1 MMRLIYVDSV
11 VQIQGGKMR
20 YKENETGTF
29 GKASEMWL
37 EAVRPKLKE
46 SSMVKYRNIIRVH
59 LLPYFNGRSMAEL
72 DRLSAYL
79 VQHPTLKV

>member
-1 MMRLIYVDSV
+1 MIGLFYINWV

-20 YKENETGTF
+20 YKENENGTF
-29 GKASEMWL
+29 GEVSEFWL

>member
-20 YKENETGTF
+20 YKENETRTF

-59 LLPYFNGRSMAEL
+59 LLP
-72 DRLSAYL
+72 
-79 VQHPTLKV
+79 

>member
-1 MMRLIYVDSV
+1 
-11 VQIQGGKMR
+11 MR
-20 YKENETGTF
+20 YKENENGTF
-29 GKASEMWL
+29 GEVSEMWL

-59 LLPYFNGRSMAEL
+59 LLPYFNGRNMAEL